1 MFCKIRIALAV
12 TACLLLSSCQLINTA
27 LRLAPLLMMVEK
39 TDSQGG
45 KTQEMR
51 GREIEEKGPRGMMPT
66 GSQVSSGL
74 AFKH

>member
-1 MFCKIRIALAV
+1 MFLKIRITLAV

-45 KTQEMR
+45 KTMELR
-51 GREIEEKGPRGMMPT
+51 GREIEEKGPRGMIPH
-66 GSQVSSGL
+66 GREAGSGL